1 MGDKRCTKCVLPGNY
16 PGINFDKE
24 GVCSFCID
32 FKQPDWK
39 VQKSKLDKIIETA
52 SSSDARYQV
61 VVPFSGGKDSSYV
74 LHYMRRICNL
84 RVLAINFD
92 NAFRSPA
99 AEENLETL
107 PRKIDVDYTS
117 IHVPWSL
124 LKALYAA
131 FIKDAGE
138 FCTVCNSVGYLTI
151 MSYIVSHA
159 DVLGSSPLV
168 VSGWVRYL
176 EEMPNVYAFDIQYFR
191 DIISRAGLLGQLTE
205 SGFVNQK
212 CLEILANSP
221 DPRKLNGDARIPLNF
236 IALPEYVYWDVN
248 EISETLKTLGWNVP
262 SSATRE
268 THFDC
273 TMYPV
278 AKYLE
283 RKKYGFS
290 QSTITYSALV
300 RHGQMTREDAIR
312 DLDMES
318 NDRPAEFD
326 RFLEML
332 GLDENQ
338 VHWEGKWY
346 PERVK

>member
-1 MGDKRCTKCVLPGNY
+1 MSVNRCTKCILPANY
-16 PGINFDKE
+16 PGISFQED
-24 GVCSFCID
+24 GVCSFCAD
-32 FKQPDWK
+32 FRQPDWR
-39 VQKSKLDKIIETA
+39 VQRYKLDEIIETVR
-52 SSSDARYQV
+52 SSGSRYQA

-74 LHYMRRICNL
+74 LYYMRKVCNL
-84 RVLAINFD
+84 RVLALNFD
-92 NAFRSPA
+92 NAFRSPT
-99 AEENLETL
+99 AELNLETL
-107 PRKIDVDYTS
+107 PKTLDVDYTS
-117 IHVPWSL
+117 IHVPWPL
-124 LKALYAA
+124 MRALYAA

-159 DVLGSSPLV
+159 NILGPSPLV

-176 EEMPNVYAFDIQYFR
+176 EEMPNVYAFDIRYFR
-191 DIISRAGLLGQLTE
+191 DIISRAGLLEALTG
-205 SGFVNQK
+205 SGFVDQR

-221 DPRKLNGDARIPLNF
+221 DPRTLNDDARIPLNF
-236 IALPEYVYWDVN
+236 IALPEYIYWDVN
-248 EISETLKTLGWNVP
+248 EISETLKALGWNVP
-262 SSATRE
+262 SSATGE

-300 RHGQMTREDAIR
+300 RHGQMTREDAIKE
-312 DLDMES
+312 LDRES
-318 NDRPAEFD
+318 NDKPVEFAD
-326 RFLEML
+326 FLGML

-338 VHWEGKWY
+338 VNYKGKWY
-346 PERVK
+346 PERK